1 MSKARATAGRLAG
14 SAAKAGQLEGVRAG
28 TSTVAAA
35 AAGWTLEAAL
45 PHGLRP
51 DQPARVDAYL
61 VWDLLTDFA
70 RHNADAAPTR
80 DPAIAQATRW
90 LPVTVQLSAPAEAAL
105 AALALLA
112 EPGGADLAARLSRW
126 PAAGPLSTL
135 QTALVPETL
144 IATLVLAVNR
154 GLLQRFQLGA
164 PCAAPPEP
172 PPAALAAPAPP
183 GPAQGSCKTLG
194 LIDDGCCL
202 AHQDFRDAQQHSR
215 LLWLWDQNP
224 GAQVEADGPWQR
236 YAGVPVD
243 AATRASDAAAAGSY
257 AQSPARPAVAYGAEL
272 SGARISALLQAQP
285 GLGEEPERALYA
297 RLGRPDWG
305 PPDRSHGARVMHLLA
320 GQATH
325 ATQTQRKS
333 GSAYPSDGSS
343 AYRATLGRPATQ
355 GPAAVSAPVRLQ
367 TQARTDGYNGA
378 ATLSPAADQRPIL
391 FVQLPA
397 AVIADTSGDSLAMHV
412 IDGARYI
419 VARSAQHAANT
430 ADPERWQ
437 THLVIALGGI
447 AGPHDGSSLA
457 ELALDELAADARVQI
472 VVAAGNAGDDAL
484 HIHALRSVRAGQSG
498 EFFIRVPANQRRD
511 SFVECWLPAS
521 ATGQFGS
528 FSLHLSPPGG
538 LPATTA
544 PVRLGQVAALRDAQG
559 AVLASLVF
567 AHQVAQGLN
576 GTLVLL
582 AIAPSAVAPSA
593 GPAGNRRTPA
603 PAGVWTLRVDSTAKA
618 ACDIHAWIE
627 RDDVLVGVRRPQQTR
642 FELAPDLPR
651 QAQYLRSDVTL
662 SSLAHGRRVV
672 RAGAM
677 VASSRSISPYSS
689 KGPGLGAAP
698 QQREIV
704 YAPGDSSPTVSG
716 VVTPGFYSGTSAS
729 LNGTSA
735 AAPQVARA
743 LAEGRLD
750 SPDDHP
756 ALTDRDGRPL
766 AQPPRAIS
774 GG

>member
-1 MSKARATAGRLAG
+1 MSKARVTAERLAR
-14 SAAKAGQLEGVRAG
+14 SAAKAGRMGGVRAG
-28 TSTVAAA
+28 TSTVAAPD

-51 DQPARVDAYL
+51 DQPARIDAYL

-70 RHNADAAPTR
+70 RHNADAALAPDP
-80 DPAIAQATRW
+80 DPAMAQTTRW

-126 PAAGPLSTL
+126 PAAGPPSTL

-172 PPAALAAPAPP
+172 PSVALAAPAPP

-236 YAGVPVD
+236 YAGMPTD
-243 AATRASDAAAAGSY
+243 AATQASHAAATGGDAR
-257 AQSPARPAVAYGAEL
+257 SPVRPAVAYGAEL

-320 GQATH
+320 GRATN
-325 ATQTQRKS
+325 ASQTQHNN
-333 GSAYPSDGSS
+333 GSAYPDDGSR
-343 AYRATLGRPATQ
+343 AYLAKRGR
-355 GPAAVSAPVRLQ
+355 
-367 TQARTDGYNGA
+367 
-378 ATLSPAADQRPIL
+378 AADQRPIL

-484 HIHALRSVRAGQSG
+484 HIHALRSVCAGQAG
-498 EFFIRVPANQRRD
+498 EFFVRVPAHQRRD

-521 ATGQFGS
+521 ATDPFGG

-538 LPATTA
+538 LPATSA

-567 AHQVAQGLN
+567 ARQVAQGLN

-593 GPAGNRRTPA
+593 YPAGSRRSPA
-603 PAGVWTLRVDSTAKA
+603 PAGVWTLRVESTAKA

-642 FELAPDLPR
+642 FEMAPDLPR

-689 KGPGLGAAP
+689 QGPGLGAAP

-743 LAEGRLD
+743 LAEDRMD